1 MSTEFSDDGET
12 KNGHKS
18 VPGIIGPRRRK
29 LFFLVVLITVIGS
42 ILEAVSIAAVIPVI
56 AVILDPDG
64 LANNRVMAS
73 ITRPLGSPKGDQLV
87 VVVMIVLGLSFLIK
101 NIVLAAIAWFQTRFR
116 ESVERF
122 VSDQLFEDYL
132 HRPYEWICQTSSAI
146 LVRNL
151 NESRA
156 VVDYSLGPKLVLTT
170 EATVTGVLFAMLI
183 FIEPLGSVLVA
194 GIVGIGGGAFLLF
207 SRRFIRKLGEQK
219 ISSDALRIQIAQEAI
234 AGLRELRLYRAVD
247 LVSSKYR
254 DANKSR
260 IEADQRYTFAST
272 LPIYWLEMI
281 LMCGLVIL
289 TSTLVS
295 LGRSSDSIMSFLA
308 LFTAAAFRILPSAN
322 RVVASV
328 QALKFGKNQLEVI
341 LTDLSFENDLASK
354 RVQMKAL
361 PDRETPVVS
370 DSLIHFENV
379 SFRYQGTD
387 ALVLDRINFDVKK
400 GDRIGIVGKSG
411 SGKTT
416 LISLMVGLLHPTAG
430 AVFLQGDELVGE
442 IKDDTFKIAY
452 VSQDPYIIEGSLMEN
467 IVLGRPVVSTPEELI
482 REILGSLGLGS
493 FNLDDYLY
501 EQGRSLSG
509 GQKQRLSIARALA
522 HNPNLLILDEPT
534 SSVDD
539 ATEREVNLTIK
550 KFSPDCTTVVVTHR
564 RALLE
569 NCDKI
574 YELKDGALIRQ

>member
-1 MSTEFSDDGET
+1 M
-12 KNGHKS
+12 
-18 VPGIIGPRRRK
+18 
-29 LFFLVVLITVIGS
+29 LF
-42 ILEAVSIAAVIPVI
+42 
-56 AVILDPDG
+56 
-64 LANNRVMAS
+64 
-73 ITRPLGSPKGDQLV
+73 
-87 VVVMIVLGLSFLIK
+87 
-101 NIVLAAIAWFQTRFR
+101 
-116 ESVERF
+116 
-122 VSDQLFEDYL
+122 
-132 HRPYEWICQTSSAI
+132 
-146 LVRNL
+146 
-151 NESRA
+151 
-156 VVDYSLGPKLVLTT
+156 
-170 EATVTGVLFAMLI
+170 
-183 FIEPLGSVLVA
+183 FIEPLGSLLVA
-194 GIVGIGGGAFLLF
+194 GIVGIGGGIFLLF
-207 SRRFIRKLGEQK
+207 SRRYIRKLGEQK

-247 LVSSKYR
+247 LVSGKYR
-254 DANKSR
+254 DANQSR

-322 RVVASV
+322 RVVTSV
-328 QALKFGKNQLEVI
+328 QALKYGKKQLEVI
-341 LTDLSFENDLASK
+341 LTDLSFENHTTSNQLQRES
-354 RVQMKAL
+354 L
-361 PDRETPVVS
+361 PDRETSIIS

-379 SFRYQGTD
+379 SFQYKGTET
-387 ALVLDRINFDVKK
+387 LVLDRINLDVKK

-416 LISLMVGLLHPTAG
+416 LISLMVGLLHPTTG
-430 AVFLQGDELVGE
+430 SVFLRGDELVGE

-467 IVLGRPVVSTPEELI
+467 IVLGCPVVSTPEELI
-482 REILGSLGLGS
+482 REILDSLGLGS

-509 GQKQRLSIARALA
+509 GQKQRLSIARALV

-539 ATEREVNLTIK
+539 VTEREVNLTIK
-550 KFSPDCTTVVVTHR
+550 KFSPNCTTVVVTHR
-564 RALLE
+564 RTLLE
-569 NCDKI
+569 NCDKV